1 MSVRRSYQSARAEL
15 LAAAFQEILHTGFQ
29 AASLSRILQQC
40 RVTKGA
46 LYHHF
51 RHKKALGLAVL
62 DEIIRPEIE
71 RMWMQPVIDSG
82 DPLSALH
89 GIVQDNKAIITEE
102 FIQHGCPLNNLAQ
115 EMSSLDNDFRVRIEA
130 LYADWRQCWAQ
141 ALRQGQQDRK
151 VRSDIN
157 VEHAV
162 TFIIAALEGCIGM
175 AKNAGSRDVLFFCTD
190 GLIVYLDTL
199 KDEA

>member
-1 MSVRRSYQSARAEL
+1 MVAKQDYAGTRAEL
-15 LAAAFQEILHTGFQ
+15 LAAAFQEILYAGFQ
-29 AASLSRILQQC
+29 AASLSQILQQC

-51 RHKKALGLAVL
+51 SHKKALGLAVL

-71 RMWMQPVIDSG
+71 RMWMQPVINSD
-82 DPLSALH
+82 DPLVALH
-89 GIVQDNKAIITEE
+89 GILQANKAMITDE
-102 FIQHGCPLNNLAQ
+102 FIKHGCPLNNLAQ
-115 EMSSLDNDFRVRIEA
+115 EMSSVDNDFRVRIDA
-130 LYADWRQCWAQ
+130 LYADWRQCWVQ

-175 AKNAGSRDVLFFCTD
+175 AKNARSREVLFSCAA
-190 GLIVYLDTL
+190 GLMAYLDTL
-199 KDEA
+199 KAVE